1 MKHITILQEQLQD
14 DLNKMIGEM
23 ELLKQRAERLE
34 DFVLLLS
41 DTIVQMNKV
50 KKLEK
55 ELEKEE

>member
-34 DFVLLLS
+34 DFVLLLN
-41 DTIVQMNKV
+41 DTIVQMNNV

-55 ELEKEE
+55 E